1 MRWRRS
7 WPTRFQIAAGLGSF
21 ILAMA
26 FEDAR
31 RDASPEW
38 LTLGQA
44 ATYLGVAQ
52 STMRKWTDLGRVSAF
67 KTPGGHR
74 RYRRS
79 DLDQFLDR
87 SPGTV
92 GTRANGPLVL
102 IVDDD
107 ERLREYVRVNLE
119 VEGYEVRE
127 AGSAADALA
136 ALGEQSPD
144 LILLDVMMPQVDG
157 WETLRQI
164 QEHAGIGAIPVI
176 MFSGKVDER
185 SAAEAEERGAQGFIG
200 KPFDPRSLI
209 ESTKQQL
216 PV

>member
-1 MRWRRS
+1 MVYRGDRRV
-7 WPTRFQIAAGLGSF
+7 TTAQ
-21 ILAMA
+21 
-26 FEDAR
+26 
-31 RDASPEW
+31 PEW

-44 ATYLGVAQ
+44 AKYLGVAQ
-52 STMRKWTDLGRVSAF
+52 STMRKWSDLGRVSAF
-67 KTPGGHR
+67 YTPGGHR

-87 SPGTV
+87 SGPTPGAA
-92 GTRANGPLVL
+92 GGGSAGGPLVL

-119 VEGYEVRE
+119 AEGYEVRE
-127 AGSAADALA
+127 AGSGPAALE
-136 ALGEQSPD
+136 ALGERSPD

-164 QEHAGIGAIPVI
+164 QEHTGIGAIPVI
-176 MFSGKVDER
+176 MFSGKVDEA
-185 SAAEAEERGAQGFIG
+185 SATEAASRGAQGFIG
-200 KPFDPRSLI
+200 KPFDPRSLV

>member
-1 MRWRRS
+1 MAYEGTRRR
-7 WPTRFQIAAGLGSF
+7 PGGAQ
-21 ILAMA
+21 
-26 FEDAR
+26 
-31 RDASPEW
+31 PEW

-44 ATYLGVAQ
+44 ATYVGVAQ
-52 STMRKWTDLGRVSAF
+52 STMRKWTDSGRVSSF

-87 SPGTV
+87 SGR
-92 GTRANGPLVL
+92 GAMSSGAGPLVL

-107 ERLREYVRVNLE
+107 EKLREYVRVNLE
-119 VEGYEVRE
+119 AEGYLVRE
-127 AGSAADALA
+127 AGSAEEGLEALD
-136 ALGEQSPD
+136 EEPPD

-157 WETLRQI
+157 WEMLRRV
-164 QEHAGIGAIPVI
+164 QEKHGVGAIPVI

-185 SAAEAEERGAQGFIG
+185 SVAEAASRGAQAFIG
-200 KPFDPRSLI
+200 KPFDPRALI
-209 ESTKQQL
+209 DSTKQLL